1 MCSRRPVQLNH
12 DHFIVYNEKKC
23 LVFFF
28 TKWELGQSSRNKD
41 KRRAYRDDKIKSL
54 KEENE
59 T

>member
-12 DHFIVYNEKKC
+12 DHFIAYKEKKC
-23 LVFFF
+23 FFA
-28 TKWELGQSSRNKD
+28 KWEVGQSSRNKD
-41 KRRAYRDDKIKSL
+41 KRRAYRDNNIKSL